1 MKLIYYIKYFF
12 FIGVNWNFGLAFF
25 TIWHE
30 IKGERK
36 YNLNSIGLDKLH
48 TLSIKG
54 DNLAHSS
61 IYQAC
66 NYYILENG
74 FNYLRSI
81 NENNNIVDFG
91 CGKGRALVVAAWFE
105 FKNITGI
112 DFAKA
117 LCISAEQNIKK
128 VKLLYPSATFNVV
141 CDDVVN
147 YKIKKEQNVFFFF
160 NPFDEVIMLEV
171 VKNILASLKE
181 KSRKVYIMYV
191 NPVHKETFLSAGF
204 VEEYYKR
211 KLHYLELSILSNEL
225 NDQDDQNGLQ
235 ETKNLQP

>member
-1 MKLIYYIKYFF
+1 MKLIYYLRYFF
-12 FIGVNWNFGLAFF
+12 FIGVNWNFRLAFF
-25 TIWHE
+25 TICHE

-36 YNLNSIGLDKLH
+36 YNLNSMGLDKLR

-61 IYQAC
+61 IYQAS
-66 NYYILENG
+66 NYYILETG
-74 FNYLRSI
+74 CNYLRSI
-81 NENNNIVDFG
+81 NENNNFTDFG
-91 CGKGRALVVAAWFE
+91 CGKGRALVVAAYFD

-117 LCISAEQNIKK
+117 LCISAEQNILRA
-128 VKLLYPSATFNVV
+128 KLRYPSVAFNVV

-147 YKIKKEQNVFFFF
+147 YKIKKEQNVFYFF
-160 NPFDEVIMLEV
+160 NPFDEVVMLEV

-191 NPVHKETFLSAGF
+191 NPVHKEIFLSAGF
-204 VEEYYKR
+204 EEEYYKR

-225 NDQDDQNGLQ
+225 NGHAD
-235 ETKNLQP
+235 

>member
-1 MKLIYYIKYFF
+1 MNLIYYLRYFF
-12 FIGVNWNFGLAFF
+12 FIGVNWNFRLAFF
-25 TIWHE
+25 SIFHE

-36 YNLNSIGLDKLH
+36 YNLNSIGLDKLR

-61 IYQAC
+61 IYQAS
-66 NYYILENG
+66 NYYILEKG

-81 NENNNIVDFG
+81 NENNNFTDFG
-91 CGKGRALVVAAWFE
+91 CGKGRALVVAAYFE

-112 DFAKA
+112 DFARA
-117 LCISAEQNIKK
+117 LCISAEQNIQKA
-128 VKLLYPSATFNVV
+128 KLLYPSAKFNVV

-147 YKIKKEQNVFFFF
+147 YKITKEQNVFYFF
-160 NPFDEVIMLEV
+160 NPFDEVVMLEV

-191 NPVHKETFLSAGF
+191 NPVHKEIFLSAGF
-204 VEEYYKR
+204 EEEYYKR

-225 NDQDDQNGLQ
+225 NYAVEG
-235 ETKNLQP
+235 

>member
-1 MKLIYYIKYFF
+1 MKFIYYIRYFF
-12 FIGVNWNFGLAFF
+12 FIAINWNFRLALF
-25 TIWHE
+25 TTWRE

-36 YNLNSIGLDKLH
+36 YNLNSIRLDNLR

-74 FNYLRSI
+74 LNYLRSI

-91 CGKGRALVVAAWFE
+91 CGKGRVLVVSAYFE

-117 LCISAEQNIKK
+117 LCISAEQNIQKTR
-128 VKLLYPSATFNVV
+128 LRYPSATFNIV

-160 NPFDEVIMLEV
+160 NPFDEVVMLEV

-181 KSRKVYIMYV
+181 KSRKVYVMYV
-191 NPVHKETFLSAGF
+191 NPVHKEIFLSAGF
-204 VEEYYKR
+204 EEEYYKR
-211 KLHYLELSILSNEL
+211 KLHYIELSILSN
-225 NDQDDQNGLQ
+225 DI
-235 ETKNLQP
+235 P

>member
-1 MKLIYYIKYFF
+1 MKFIYYIRYFF
-12 FIGVNWNFGLAFF
+12 FIAINWNFRLALF
-25 TIWHE
+25 TTWRE

-36 YNLNSIGLDKLH
+36 YNLNSIGLDKLR

-74 FNYLRSI
+74 LNYLRSI

-91 CGKGRALVVAAWFE
+91 CGKGRVLVVSAYFE

-117 LCISAEQNIKK
+117 LCISAEQNIQKT
-128 VKLLYPSATFNVV
+128 KLLFPSATFNVV

-160 NPFDEVIMLEV
+160 NPFDEVVMLEV

-191 NPVHKETFLSAGF
+191 NPVHKEIFLSAGF
-204 VEEYYKR
+204 EEEYYKR
-211 KLHYLELSILSNEL
+211 KLDYIELSILSN
-225 NDQDDQNGLQ
+225 
-235 ETKNLQP
+235 KIP

>member
-1 MKLIYYIKYFF
+1 MKFIYYIRYFF
-12 FIGVNWNFGLAFF
+12 FIAINWNFRLALF
-25 TIWHE
+25 TTWRE

-36 YNLNSIGLDKLH
+36 YNLNSIGLDKLR

-66 NYYILENG
+66 NYYILEKG
-74 FNYLRSI
+74 LNYLRSI

-91 CGKGRALVVAAWFE
+91 CGKGRVLVVSAYFE

-117 LCISAEQNIKK
+117 LCILAEQNIQKT
-128 VKLLYPSATFNVV
+128 KLLYPSATFNVI

-160 NPFDEVIMLEV
+160 NPFDEVVMLEV

-191 NPVHKETFLSAGF
+191 NPVHKEIFLSAGF
-204 VEEYYKR
+204 EEEYYKR
-211 KLHYLELSILSNEL
+211 KLHYIELSILSNEI
-225 NDQDDQNGLQ
+225 
-235 ETKNLQP
+235 P

>member
-1 MKLIYYIKYFF
+1 MKFIYYLRYFF

-25 TIWHE
+25 TIYHE
-30 IKGERK
+30 IKGEKK
-36 YNLNSIGLDKLH
+36 YNISSIGLDKLR

-61 IYQAC
+61 IYQAS
-66 NYYILENG
+66 NYYILEKG

-91 CGKGRALVVAAWFE
+91 CGKGRALVVAAYFE

-117 LCISAEQNIKK
+117 LCISAEQNVQKT
-128 VKLLYPSATFNVV
+128 KLLYPSVKFNIV

-160 NPFDEVIMLEV
+160 NPFNEIIMLEV

-204 VEEYYKR
+204 KEEYYKR

-225 NDQDDQNGLQ
+225 
-235 ETKNLQP
+235 ES

>member
-1 MKLIYYIKYFF
+1 MKLIYYVKYFF

-25 TIWHE
+25 TIYHE
-30 IKGERK
+30 IKGEKK
-36 YNLNSIGLDKLH
+36 YNISSIGLDKLR

-61 IYQAC
+61 IYQAS
-66 NYYILENG
+66 NYYILEKG

-91 CGKGRALVVAAWFE
+91 CGKGRVLVVAAYFE

-112 DFAKA
+112 DFARA

-128 VKLLYPSATFNVV
+128 TKLLYPLAEFNVV

-160 NPFDEVIMLEV
+160 NPFDEVVMLEV

-191 NPVHKETFLSAGF
+191 NPVHKEIFLSAGF
-204 VEEYYKR
+204 EEEYYKR
-211 KLHYLELSILSNEL
+211 KLHYLELSILSNEI
-225 NDQDDQNGLQ
+225 
-235 ETKNLQP
+235 

>member
-1 MKLIYYIKYFF
+1 MKLIYYLRYFF

-25 TIWHE
+25 TICHE

-36 YNLNSIGLDKLH
+36 YNLNSIGLDKLR
-48 TLSIKG
+48 TLSLKG
-54 DNLAHSS
+54 DNLVHSS

-74 FNYLRSI
+74 FNYLKSI

-91 CGKGRALVVAAWFE
+91 CGKGRVLVVAAYFE

-117 LCISAEQNIKK
+117 LCILAEQNIQRT
-128 VKLLYPSATFNVV
+128 KLLYPSAKFNVV

-160 NPFDEVIMLEV
+160 NPFDEVVMLEV
-171 VKNILASLKE
+171 VKNILTSLKE
-181 KSRKVYIMYV
+181 RSRKVYIMYV
-191 NPVHKETFLSAGF
+191 NPVHKEIFLSAGF
-204 VEEYYKR
+204 EEEYYKR
-211 KLHYLELSILSNEL
+211 KLHYIELSILSNEL
-225 NDQDDQNGLQ
+225 NDQGDLNDLQN
-235 ETKNLQP
+235 K